1 MSIGWW
7 PAASDAPWTWG
18 WHGYLGVWVI
28 VAAVG
33 GVVAL
38 EWRRA
43 SRARGLPDP
52 QARQRRWC
60 ALAGVALLW
69 TALDWPLGALASVLL
84 SAAAVQYLVLSLAV
98 APLLLYGLPRLPQAP
113 RHASV
118 GGLWRPPVQLLT
130 GAAFAAVLLGG
141 SATVVVDRLRPSEAG
156 SMLLGVLWLAAAV
169 ALWWPV
175 LRRDGRQLRYMA
187 AVAYLFVPFILPKLP
202 GLVYILESR
211 PVYEVYAAAP
221 RVAGLTMTAVGDQR
235 LAGAILWSAGTVL
248 VFVSL
253 GLLFAAWY
261 RDERRVTQPAS
272 LQVPADPELV
282 AELFTIP
289 GAWTALE
296 RVIEGLE
303 ASLPLE
309 RQGVELRIAVRE
321 VASARRVVVEL
332 HAPFDDES
340 SAVVSAHMTRDL
352 RRYLAGLSGEQ
363 RAAIEAHLG
372 FEVVSFRPRP
382 H

>member
-7 PAASDAPWTWG
+7 PAAGSAPWTWA
-18 WHGYLGVWVI
+18 WHGYLGVWLL
-28 VAAVG
+28 VA
-33 GVVAL
+33 GVAGFVAL

-43 SRARGLPDP
+43 SMAASLPDP
-52 QARQRRWC
+52 RAAQRKWC
-60 ALAGVALLW
+60 ALAGLLLLW
-69 TALDWPLGALASVLL
+69 LAFDWPMGSLSAVLL
-84 SAAAVQYLVLSLAV
+84 SAAALQYLVLSLVV
-98 APLLLYGLPRLPQAP
+98 APLLLYGLPRLPEAP
-113 RHASV
+113 VAASI
-118 GGLWRPPVQLLT
+118 GGLWRPPIQLLT
-130 GAAFAAVLLGG
+130 GAAFAAVLLG
-141 SATVVVDRLRPSEAG
+141 SSSTFAVEFLRPSQAG
-156 SMLLGVLWLAAAV
+156 SMLIGLLWLAAAV

-187 AVAYLFVPFILPKLP
+187 AVAYLFVPFILPKVP
-202 GLVYILESR
+202 GLVYIVADYA
-211 PVYEVYAAAP
+211 VYDVYAEAP
-221 RVAGLTMTAVGDQR
+221 RVAGLTMSVIGDQK

-253 GLLFAAWY
+253 GLLFTAWY
-261 RDERRVTQPAS
+261 RDERRGTQPAS

-303 ASLPLE
+303 TSLPE
-309 RQGVELRIAVRE
+309 DRQGVELRIAVRE

-332 HAPFDDES
+332 HAPFDDEA
-340 SAVVSAHMTRDL
+340 SAIVSERMSRDL
-352 RRYLAGLSGEQ
+352 RHYLARLPMEY
-363 RAAIEAHLG
+363 RAAIETHLG

-382 H
+382 N